1 MIDFLRCLTSGCI
14 LCVFNIVFDSQ
25 RLSMKSRVCVPVPS
39 CISSVSLAMAN
50 LMHLGLMTIR
60 VLPLTLSADNF
71 TIPLSVLTKML
82 QYGMILHV
90 QCNHFVSVIVCEL
103 LV

>member
-1 MIDFLRCLTSGCI
+1 MSD
-14 LCVFNIVFDSQ
+14 Q
-25 RLSMKSRVCVPVPS
+25 RSYRVRAQQRVRISPPLWESLVCASVHI
-39 CISSVSLAMAN
+39 CISSLSLSMAN

-82 QYGMILHV
+82 QYGILV
-90 QCNHFVSVIVCEL
+90 DVRCNYIVSVIVCEL